1 MDGFTIVF
9 VDESGFYL
17 LPGRVRTYA
26 PCGQTPILHCFQT
39 RDHLSVMSGVTMA
52 GQLYTRVR
60 QVTLTS
66 ADSVGFLKHLLRF
79 LGKVLVIW
87 DGSPHSPFKA
97 TEADQKLF
105 PGLEGSNLQHYGEL
119 AAFDRSVGILRKGL
133 RELKVAQNTI
143 IWYCSDNGGLKVQP
157 SSVGG
162 LRGNKGTVYEGG
174 LRVPGVIEWPALISG
189 W

>member
-26 PCGQTPILHCFQT
+26 PCGQTPILRCFQT
-39 RDHLSVMSGVTMA
+39 RDHLSVMSGLTMT

-60 QVTLTS
+60 EKALTS

-87 DGSPHSPFKA
+87 DGSPIHKGEVRDYLSNGGA
-97 TEADQKLF
+97 THVH
-105 PGLEGSNLQHYGEL
+105 LEQLPPYAPDLNPDEGVWQHLKHVEMRNLCCSNLIH
-119 AAFDRSVGILRKGL
+119 LR
-133 RELKVAQNTI
+133 RELHLATLRLRSKPHLVTSFFAGAQL
-143 IWYCSDNGGLKVQP
+143 C
-157 SSVGG
+157 
-162 LRGNKGTVYEGG
+162 
-174 LRVPGVIEWPALISG
+174 IES
-189 W
+189 

>member
-26 PCGQTPILHCFQT
+26 PCGQTPILRCFQT
-39 RDHLSVMSGVTMA
+39 RDHLSVMSGLTMT

-60 QVTLTS
+60 ETALTS

-87 DGSPHSPFKA
+87 DGSPIH
-97 TEADQKLF
+97 Q
-105 PGLEGSNLQHYGEL
+105 GEVRDYL
-119 AAFDRSVGILRKGL
+119 S
-133 RELKVAQNTI
+133 
-143 IWYCSDNGGLKVQP
+143 NGGATHVHLEQLP
-157 SSVGG
+157 
-162 LRGNKGTVYEGG
+162 
-174 LRVPGVIEWPALISG
+174 P
-189 W
+189 